1 MSTILPA
8 SSFGPPVIPTLPWEK
23 LSVPGHVSLRLVET
37 TDLHMHLFPY
47 DYYTASRSPGTGLAL
62 AAGVI
67 ARLRAASPN
76 LMLFDNGDF
85 LQGSPLGDYAAARH
99 RSGRPDLH
107 PAIAAMNG
115 LRYDAVALGNHEFN
129 YGLPF
134 LERSLAGAAFPVVSA
149 NAVTR
154 LGAGPRD
161 DRTLVAPCALLDR
174 IVVDGAGQP
183 HPIRIGVIGLVP
195 PQTAIWDREHVA
207 GRVVFRDMVETAA
220 ALVPQMREAGAD
232 LIVALAHTGI
242 GAAQATAGMENAAIP
257 LAAIPGIDVLMLGHA
272 HLVFPA
278 PHHAARPGVD
288 AAAGLINGK
297 PAVMAGCFGSHLG
310 IVDLRL
316 ARDGGGWRTL
326 AARSQAQP
334 MAARGA
340 NGTLRADAPG
350 QTAFLAGARNLHA
363 ATRRYM
369 ARPVGQTGQPLSS
382 HFALVADTA
391 ALRLVAAAM
400 ADHVRAA
407 LKGTG
412 LAGLPVV
419 AAAAPFKAGGRGGPF
434 NFTDIPAGPLARRHV
449 ADLYPFTNTICAV
462 LVSGAGLRDWLE
474 RSAAL
479 YRRLRR
485 GDADQPLIDPDFPS
499 YNFDMM
505 LGLRYRVAPARP
517 ALFDAEGRRLRSGP
531 GRILD
536 LRHRGRAI
544 AATDRFVVA
553 TNSYRLATWRTG
565 PGCPA
570 PEVVAEAPLQVREV
584 LAHWIAAQ
592 AGPVPL
598 PPPGWSLCLP
608 PGAGVLFDTS
618 PLADPSALSPLAATR
633 LGPAPGGFARFR
645 LSA

>member
-1 MSTILPA
+1 MAVIDLGASVKAVWAGAPA
-8 SSFGPPVIPTLPWEK
+8 GGTHTVALTRPDGTTFTPPAISGPPVSVEFTPDQAGRWLVRWT
-23 LSVPGHVSLRLVET
+23 STVVPGAYSDVVDVWPADPRLIISLDDGRAALNMPPNTPQSTLEDLRLY
-37 TDLHMHLFPY
+37 LC
-47 DYYTASRSPGTGLAL
+47 
-62 AAGVI
+62 AATPVI
-67 ARLRAASPN
+67 E
-76 LMLFDNGDF
+76 DIVG
-85 LQGSPLGDYAAARH
+85 
-99 RSGRPDLH
+99 
-107 PAIAAMNG
+107 
-115 LRYDAVALGNHEFN
+115 
-129 YGLPF
+129 
-134 LERSLAGAAFPVVSA
+134 PVLV
-149 NAVTR
+149 
-154 LGAGPRD
+154 
-161 DRTLVAPCALLDR
+161 RTLTQTVQKNWSFAALYER
-174 IVVDGAGQP
+174 
-183 HPIRIGVIGLVP
+183 
-195 PQTAIWDREHVA
+195 
-207 GRVVFRDMVETAA
+207 AA
-220 ALVPQMREAGAD
+220 ALVSVVNAD
-232 LIVALAHTGI
+232 ASVVP
-242 GAAQATAGMENAAIP
+242 ATSYT
-257 LAAIPGIDVLMLGHA
+257 
-272 HLVFPA
+272 F
-278 PHHAARPGVD
+278 D

-369 ARPVGQTGQPLSS
+369 ARPVGQTGQRLSS

-505 LGLRYRVAPARP
+505 LGLSYRVAPARP

-536 LRHRGRAI
+536 LRHRGRAV